1 MAITKL
7 SDSGIATGG
16 VLKYDSMLAG
26 NAAFIPSDFESIAT
40 VTVGSGG
47 SLTITFSSIPS
58 DYTHLQVRG
67 LMRTDRA
74 STTDYLYIRFNSDTG
89 SNYAY
94 HRLNGNGSSAGSD
107 AGSSTTAIVFDRAGA
122 ASATSGIFGGFVMD
136 ILDYDNTNK
145 YKVTRSLGGVDTN
158 GGGEIHIESG
168 LWQNTDAITTID
180 ITSGTS
186 STFQQYSHFALY
198 GIKEA

>member
-1 MAITKL
+1 MNILGIIASSKL
-7 SDSGIATGG
+7 TAVVGD
-16 VLKYDSMLAG
+16 Y
-26 NAAFIPSDFESIAT
+26 ESIAT
-40 VTVGSGG
+40 VSVGGGG

-94 HRLNGNGSSAGSD
+94 HRLNGNGSSAGAD
-107 AGSSTTAIVFDRAGA
+107 ASSSTTAIIFDRAGA

-180 ITSGTS
+180 ITSGTG

-198 GIKEA
+198 GIKGA